1 MKIWRNH
8 SQLNRILKKNAI
20 LFSNLSKRL
29 VFDKN
34 TNLRGSVDL
43 LSTLSLVPTNRL
55 KCTGR
60 CLASKSGK
68 MSWVSYACSCPHKL
82 YRSCPWIV
90 PCNVSILDRFYNND
104 NFPKSWTCFPGMYMI
119 LFPPQ
124 NRYHHNLQS
133 TDGLTIL
140 ASWLEIVAILV
151 HYQPSYNTPHTQW
164 NPVTHC
170 LPMSLCA
177 AGRI

>member
-43 LSTLSLVPTNRL
+43 LSTHSLVPTNRL

-82 YRSCPWIV
+82 CRSCPWIV

-104 NFPKSWTCFPGMYMI
+104 NFQHSWTCFPGMYMI

-124 NRYHHNLQS
+124 RGYHHNLWS
-133 TDGLTIL
+133 TDGLSIL
-140 ASWLEIVAILV
+140 ASWLEIVASLV
-151 HYQPSYNTPHTQW
+151 HYQPVYNTPHTQQ

>member
-20 LFSNLSKRL
+20 LLSNLSKRL

-43 LSTLSLVPTNRL
+43 LSTHSLVPTNRL

-82 YRSCPWIV
+82 CRSCPWIV
-90 PCNVSILDRFYNND
+90 PCNVSILNRF
-104 NFPKSWTCFPGMYMI
+104 FSRWRRWR
-119 LFPPQ
+119 Q
-124 NRYHHNLQS
+124 
-133 TDGLTIL
+133 
-140 ASWLEIVAILV
+140 
-151 HYQPSYNTPHTQW
+151 TPHSVLKVSLFRPFEVKIYFFEGSS
-164 NPVTHC
+164 NPRKYYIFRAEIFCSVFG
-170 LPMSLCA
+170 SNEI
-177 AGRI
+177 RKKSFQN